1 MKAILIDDHP
11 LIINAYRQALLKIAE
26 DRKTHID
33 IQVKKDLEEATSL
46 FKSDSDLLKNAD
58 IIFLDISLPLGKSK
72 EFLSGE
78 DLGIKIRK
86 ENSQIRI
93 FVSTSLND
101 NFRMHSILR
110 SIDPDGF
117 VIKNDLTPIELIQA
131 IENVLDN
138 PPYYS
143 QSVLQLLRKQISS
156 DQILDDLDRRLL
168 YELSM
173 GTRMKDIP
181 DVLPLSIAGV
191 EKRKRNLKMIF
202 NVEDQGDSGLIKVAR
217 AKGFI

>member
-11 LIINAYRQALLKIAE
+11 LIINAYRQALLKTAE
-26 DRKTHID
+26 DRNTHFD
-33 IQVKKDLEEATSL
+33 IKVKKDLEEAASL
-46 FKSDSDLLKNAD
+46 FKKNSELIQNTE

-86 ENSQIRI
+86 ENPQIKI

-117 VIKNDLTPIELIQA
+117 VIKNDLTPAELIQA
-131 IENVLDN
+131 IEIVLDN

-168 YELSM
+168 YELSI

-191 EKRKRNLKMIF
+191 EKRKRNLKIIF
-202 NVEDQGDSGLIKVAR
+202 NVEDQGDSGLIRVAR
-217 AKGFI
+217 EKGFI